1 MSSPR
6 YDRVRRAIALYS
18 QVIKETLKELRNAYI
33 MDIIFIVVVPVGI
46 SIIAYLFASI
56 SGLLVVLGLGSINAA
71 EKFGRGQTILKSYL
85 GDRSRLK
92 KSARTLELEIELC
105 DPSDDVSLQ
114 NIENKLKEYLSS
126 LP

>member
-1 MSSPR
+1 VSSPR
-6 YDRVRRAIALYS
+6 YDRVKRAIALYS
-18 QVIKETLKELRNAYI
+18 QVIEETLKELRNAYI
-33 MDIIFIVVVPVGI
+33 IDILFIVVVPIGI
-46 SIIAYLFASI
+46 SIIAYFFASI
-56 SGLLVVLGLGSINAA
+56 SGLLAVLGLGGINAA

-92 KSARTLELEIELC
+92 KSSRTLELEIELC

>member
-6 YDRVRRAIALYS
+6 YDRVRRTIAHYAL
-18 QVIKETLKELRNAYI
+18 VIKETLKDLRNACI
-33 MDIIFIVVVPVGI
+33 LDTALIIVVPIII
-46 SIIAYLFASI
+46 SVIAYFFTSI
-56 SGLLVVLGLGSINAA
+56 SGLLAVIGLGSINAA

-85 GDRSRLK
+85 GDRSRLR
-92 KSARTLELEIELC
+92 KSVRTLELELELC
-105 DPSDDVSLQ
+105 DPSDDAGLQ